1 MEPLEIL
8 QLVVSNLE
16 KLNVDYMVGGSFA
29 SSVYGLA
36 RFTQDVDLIANL
48 RPDQVDAFTRIFGPE
63 FYLDRGSIERALRTG
78 TSFNIIHF
86 ESSFKV
92 DFFILSKSKFKEE
105 QFSRRLLRKVNPD
118 SDFEAYV
125 QSPED
130 IILSKLEWYR
140 RGGEVS
146 ENQWSDVIGIIKT
159 QAGRLD
165 LVYLRKWAVEL
176 GVSDLLEQTSKEAGK
191 V

>member
-48 RPDQVDAFTRIFGPE
+48 RPDQVDGFTRIFGRE

-105 QFSRRLLRKVNPD
+105 QFSRRLLRRVNPD

-140 RGGEVS
+140 RGGEAS
-146 ENQWSDVIGIIKT
+146 ENQWRDVIGIIKT
-159 QAGRLD
+159 QGGRLD

-176 GVSDLLEQTSKEAGK
+176 GVSDLLEQASKEAGK

>member
-29 SSVYGLA
+29 SSIYGLA

-48 RPDQVDAFTRIFGPE
+48 RPDQVDGFMRIFGRE
-63 FYLDRGSIERALRTG
+63 FYLDGGSIERALGTG

-105 QFSRRLLRKVNPD
+105 QFSRRLLRRVNPD

-140 RGGEVS
+140 RGGEAS
-146 ENQWSDVIGIIKT
+146 ENQWRDVIGIIKT
-159 QAGRLD
+159 QGGRLD

-176 GVSDLLEQTSKEAGK
+176 GVSDLLEQASKEAGK

>member
-48 RPDQVDAFTRIFGPE
+48 RPDQVDGFTRIFGPE

-105 QFSRRLLRKVNPD
+105 QFSRRLLRRVNPD

-130 IILSKLEWYR
+130 IVLSKLEWYR

-146 ENQWSDVIGIIKT
+146 ENQWRDVIGIIKT
-159 QAGRLD
+159 QAARLD

-176 GVSDLLEQTSKEAGK
+176 GVSDLLEQASKEAGK

>member
-48 RPDQVDAFTRIFGPE
+48 RPDQVDGFTRIFGVE

-105 QFSRRLLRKVNPD
+105 QFSRRLLRRVNPD

-140 RGGEVS
+140 RGGEAS
-146 ENQWSDVIGIIKT
+146 ENQWRDVIGILKT
-159 QAGRLD
+159 QGGRLD